1 MTEVGVAKVSEG
13 LVTSEALEGWKERI
27 GVKLRIGNIFNQ
39 FVSREAIRN
48 YALGIGDVNPL
59 WRDEDY
65 AKKTRYKG
73 IVAPLGWFYSVFPT
87 WVLQGLPGVQ
97 AFHSGND
104 WTFYKPVFCGDTI
117 TPECIFTGFDVRTSK
132 FAGKMAREYQRAN
145 FYNQRKELVA
155 STDLWLVRTERAAAR
170 KTGKY
175 STIQLPHPYKEE
187 ELEKID
193 EEILNEQIQGN
204 HPRYWEDV
212 EVGDELSPVVKGPF
226 GLMDMIAY
234 TVGAAPVQVMAHH
247 ASLELYKKH
256 PAWAVRDP
264 NTYSWEPVYGVHFNI
279 PIAKAVG
286 NPYPYNAGVQSQGW
300 LIQLFTNWMGDDGW
314 LKRNYA
320 EYRRFVYWSDTLWLR
335 GKVVRKYVDED
346 GEYCVDVKTSAV
358 NQRGEDTMPGYS
370 TVALPSRDNN
380 IWPLDKRLVSH

>member
-1 MTEVGVAKVSEG
+1 
-13 LVTSEALEGWKERI
+13 
-27 GVKLRIGNIFNQ
+27 
-39 FVSREAIRN
+39 
-48 YALGIGDVNPL
+48 
-59 WRDEDY
+59 
-65 AKKTRYKG
+65 
-73 IVAPLGWFYSVFPT
+73 
-87 WVLQGLPGVQ
+87 VQ

-104 WTFYKPVFCGDTI
+104 WTFYKPVFCGDII
-117 TPECIFTGFDVRTSK
+117 TPECIFTGFDVKTGK
-132 FAGKMAREYQRAN
+132 FAGKMVREYQRAN

-175 STIQLPHPYKEE
+175 STIQLPHPYTEE

-193 EEILNEQIQGN
+193 KEILNEQIQGN
-204 HPRYWEDV
+204 YPRYWEDV

-234 TVGAAPVQVMAHH
+234 TVGAAPVQVMAHR

-286 NPYPYNAGVQSQGW
+286 NPYPYNAGAQSQGW

-346 GEYCVDVKTSAV
+346 GEYCVDVKTSAM

>member
-1 MTEVGVAKVSEG
+1 MTEVGVAKISEG
-13 LVTSEALEGWKERI
+13 LVTSEALEEWKERI

-73 IVAPLGWFYSVFPT
+73 IVAPLGWLYSVFPT

-175 STIQLPHPYKEE
+175 STIQLPHPYTEE